1 MQISGFG
8 LRQAEV
14 ETRGGG
20 RVSCQADYLIRVDI
34 GGNGSRDKADS
45 PFHAIP
51 KVSRIL
57 DASTVLLMSINKGVN
72 EAHHHYPIL
81 EASEETLGD
90 QVMEEMI
97 PSRKLICLLP
107 DRSKHVVQFGTLVV
121 VR

>member
-1 MQISGFG
+1 MRISGFG

-20 RVSCQADYLIRVDI
+20 HVPCQADYLKCVGI
-34 GGNGSRDKADS
+34 GRNGSRHKADS

-57 DASTVLLMSINKGVN
+57 DASTVLMMSMNKGIN
-72 EAHHHYPIL
+72 AAHHYYPIL
-81 EASEETLGD
+81 EASQESLGD
-90 QVMEEMI
+90 QVLEEMV

-107 DRSKHVVQFGTLVV
+107 DRSKHVVQIRTLVV